1 MQHFHAFPYEMPGS
15 ITMRHLIRAAILL
28 SLLLPAV
35 AAHAAAPTDPTDRAE
50 TPSSEPLGQAAAAPT
65 LERSDCV
72 LQEAVCRSECA
83 HHGDEQRC
91 LVNRCEPQLLRC
103 TASLP
108 VGKVVSLP
116 AGCIPA
122 DQEAVRRL
130 ERQGELLDAD
140 ATLFADSFN
149 ALVRARIACRAGYFG
164 EALNIYDEI
173 QESMAT
179 KRIRDDQARQQKR

>member
-1 MQHFHAFPYEMPGS
+1 MTVRKP
-15 ITMRHLIRAAILL
+15 IRAGIVLSMLL
-28 SLLLPAV
+28 SAV
-35 AAHAAAPTDPTDRAE
+35 AVHAAAPTDQTDPAA
-50 TPSSEPLGQAAAAPT
+50 TPYTEPLGQEAAAPT
-65 LERSDCV
+65 FERSDCV

-91 LVNRCEPQLLRC
+91 IVNRCEPRLLRC

-116 AGCIPA
+116 AACVPA
-122 DQEAVRRL
+122 DEAAVRRL

-164 EALNIYDEI
+164 DALNIYDEI
-173 QESMAT
+173 RESMAT

>member
-1 MQHFHAFPYEMPGS
+1 MRRS
-15 ITMRHLIRAAILL
+15 IRIGVLVSVLL
-28 SLLLPAV
+28 SGL
-35 AAHAAAPTDPTDRAE
+35 AAYAIAAPGQTDPDEVSTGPSEQFAQPAE
-50 TPSSEPLGQAAAAPT
+50 ASTA
-65 LERSDCV
+65 LERPDCV
-72 LQEAVCRSECA
+72 LQEGVCRSECA
-83 HHGDEQRC
+83 YHADEKRC
-91 LVNRCEPQLLRC
+91 IVRRCEPLFLQC
-103 TASLP
+103 TLALP

-116 AGCIPA
+116 VACMSA

-140 ATLFADSFN
+140 PTLFADSFN
-149 ALVRARIACRAGYFG
+149 NLVRARIICRAGYST

>member
-1 MQHFHAFPYEMPGS
+1 
-15 ITMRHLIRAAILL
+15 MRRLIQAGFLL
-28 SLLLPAV
+28 SALLTAV
-35 AAHAAAPTDPTDRAE
+35 AAHAAAPTDQADQAESPTGFA
-50 TPSSEPLGQAAAAPT
+50 EPLDQAAAPPAF
-65 LERSDCV
+65 ERSDCV
-72 LQEAVCRSECA
+72 VHEAVCRSECA
-83 HHGDEQRC
+83 HHGDEKRC
-91 LVNRCEPQLLRC
+91 IISRCEPQFLRC

-116 AGCIPA
+116 AACVPA

-140 ATLFADSFN
+140 STLFAESFN
-149 ALVRARIACRAGYFG
+149 ALVRARIACRAGYFR

-179 KRIRDDQARQQKR
+179 KRVRDDQARQQKR

>member
-1 MQHFHAFPYEMPGS
+1 
-15 ITMRHLIRAAILL
+15 MRKLIRAGIVL
-28 SLLLPAV
+28 SVLLPAV
-35 AAHAAAPTDPTDRAE
+35 AAHAAAPTDRSDPGE
-50 TPSSEPLGQAAAAPT
+50 TPYSEPLGQDATVPPAF
-65 LERSDCV
+65 ERSDCV
-72 LQEAVCRSECA
+72 LQEAVCRSECT
-83 HHGDEQRC
+83 HHGDEKRC
-91 LVNRCEPQLLRC
+91 IVNRCEPMLLRC

-116 AGCIPA
+116 AACVPA

-140 ATLFADSFN
+140 STLFADSFN

-179 KRIRDDQARQQKR
+179 KRIKDDQARQQSR

>member
-1 MQHFHAFPYEMPGS
+1 MAMG
-15 ITMRHLIRAAILL
+15 RLIQAGFLL
-28 SLLLPAV
+28 SALLTAV
-35 AAHAAAPTDPTDRAE
+35 AAHAAAPTDQADQAESPTGFA
-50 TPSSEPLGQAAAAPT
+50 EPLDQAAAPPAF
-65 LERSDCV
+65 ERSDCV
-72 LQEAVCRSECA
+72 LHEAVCRSECA
-83 HHGDEQRC
+83 HHGDEKRC
-91 LVNRCEPQLLRC
+91 IISRCEPQFLRC

-116 AGCIPA
+116 AACVPA

-140 ATLFADSFN
+140 STLFAESFN
-149 ALVRARIACRAGYFG
+149 ALVRARIACRAGYFR

-179 KRIRDDQARQQKR
+179 KRVRDDQARQQKR

>member
-1 MQHFHAFPYEMPGS
+1 
-15 ITMRHLIRAAILL
+15 MRRLIRAGILL
-28 SLLLPAV
+28 SVLLPAV
-35 AAHAAAPTDPTDRAE
+35 AVHAAAPIDPTDPAE
-50 TPSSEPLGQAAAAPT
+50 TASSEPLGQAAAA

-72 LQEAVCRSECA
+72 LQEAVCRSECT

-91 LVNRCEPQLLRC
+91 IMNRCEPQLLRC

-116 AGCIPA
+116 AACMPA
-122 DQEAVRRL
+122 DQEAVRRR

-140 ATLFADSFN
+140 ATLFAESFN

-164 EALNIYDEI
+164 DALNIYDEI
-173 QESMAT
+173 RESMAT
-179 KRIRDDQARQQKR
+179 RRIRDDQARQQKR

>member
-1 MQHFHAFPYEMPGS
+1 
-15 ITMRHLIRAAILL
+15 MRRLIQAGFLL
-28 SLLLPAV
+28 SALLTAV
-35 AAHAAAPTDPTDRAE
+35 AAHAAAPTDQADQAESPTGFA
-50 TPSSEPLGQAAAAPT
+50 EPLDQAAAPPAF
-65 LERSDCV
+65 ERSDCV
-72 LQEAVCRSECA
+72 LHEAVCRSECA
-83 HHGDEQRC
+83 HHGDEKRC
-91 LVNRCEPQLLRC
+91 IISRCEPQFLRC

-116 AGCIPA
+116 AACVPA

-140 ATLFADSFN
+140 STLFAESFN
-149 ALVRARIACRAGYFG
+149 ALVRARIACRAGYFR

-179 KRIRDDQARQQKR
+179 KRVRDDQARQQKR

>member
-1 MQHFHAFPYEMPGS
+1 M
-15 ITMRHLIRAAILL
+15 TVRKLIRAGIVL
-28 SLLLPAV
+28 SVLLPAV
-35 AAHAAAPTDPTDRAE
+35 AVHAAAPTDQTDPGEA
-50 TPSSEPLGQAAAAPT
+50 PYSEPLSQDAAVPPAF
-65 LERSDCV
+65 ERSDCI
-72 LQEAVCRSECA
+72 LQEAVCRSECT
-83 HHGDEQRC
+83 HHGDEKRC
-91 LVNRCEPQLLRC
+91 IINRCEPQLLRC

-116 AGCIPA
+116 AACVPA

-140 ATLFADSFN
+140 STLFADSFN

-164 EALNIYDEI
+164 DALNIYDEI

-179 KRIRDDQARQQKR
+179 KKIRDDRARQQSR